1 MDMNFLTI
9 IAFLGVLV
17 MAVVASKYKGSSDDG
32 NDDDEVE

>member
-1 MDMNFLTI
+1 MDMDFLTI

-17 MAVVASKYKGSSDDG
+17 MAVVANKYKGSGDEG